1 MSRTS
6 FASALVVL
14 LITASGAFAES
25 FSFTGPGNV
34 TWNGVYV
41 NPYTA
46 RDNTQKQDLTIYC
59 DDWNTDFSGN
69 PDWNANVYALTL
81 SNQSFFRYG
90 TTTPN
95 YNLILNN
102 NQLTAALSAT
112 PPAFDR
118 YLEAA
123 WLDEQA
129 MNELKKA
136 NPSSAIQKELAAA
149 GWTLFVDRGHVDGL
163 IGGIN
168 SSGSTFVNAVYGYLQ
183 EAEAAVTDSQTP
195 YTAAGWDVIVP
206 VGNNSYGGPMQE
218 FLTYSAPRPDA
229 VTPEPSAVILL
240 STLVGLLSLVTFR
253 RKRQA

>member
-1 MSRTS
+1 M
-6 FASALVVL
+6 
-14 LITASGAFAES
+14 
-25 FSFTGPGNV
+25 
-34 TWNGVYV
+34 YV

-81 SNQSFFRYG
+81 SNQSSFRYG
-90 TTTPN
+90 ATTPN
-95 YNLILNN
+95 YNVLLNN

-112 PPAFDR
+112 PAAFDR

-136 NPSSAIQKELAAA
+136 SPSYDVQKELAAA
-149 GWTLFVDRGHVDGL
+149 GWTLFVDNAHVDGL

-168 SSGSTFVNAVYGYLQ
+168 NSGSIFVKAVYDYLQ
-183 EAEAAVTDSQTP
+183 AAEAAVTNPQGA

-240 STLVGLLSLVTFR
+240 STLVALLSLTAL